1 MTINILYIL
10 MVLLLILIFIM
21 VYNKNILNYCKE
33 TMYNKNTALTYL
45 DFNTDLKYYYNKILE
60 NKVN

>member
-10 MVLLLILIFIM
+10 IVLLIILIFIM

-33 TMYNKNTALTYL
+33 TMYTNKKSLSYF
-45 DFNTDLKYYYNKILE
+45 DFNTDLKYYYNEILE